1 MCVNAVNH
9 VCDLCKPIEFYLFK
23 SRFDKLNLNEKYP
36 LIDFFIKN
44 HKNLK
49 KIVVLTKL
57 INMTNLLWKQF
68 NNKIKCFIAEQIKL
82 SECFDNEN
90 QLVLNEL
97 IEYLNKYYSGKLSN
111 QSPLSVL
118 LIDSKLIGQSGIQS
132 REIIE
137 DLALLQN
144 QFLHNLLEHKESLPY
159 VQRVCTQIK
168 P

>member
-57 INMTNLLWKQF
+57 INMTNLLWK
-68 NNKIKCFIAEQIKL
+68 
-82 SECFDNEN
+82 
-90 QLVLNEL
+90 
-97 IEYLNKYYSGKLSN
+97 
-111 QSPLSVL
+111 
-118 LIDSKLIGQSGIQS
+118 
-132 REIIE
+132 
-137 DLALLQN
+137 
-144 QFLHNLLEHKESLPY
+144 
-159 VQRVCTQIK
+159 
-168 P
+168 